1 MKKQIPHAAE
11 NAGFGMPILRGIG
24 ISNRNTPELKR
35 GLSRVRS
42 TATPV
47 LIATLS
53 TTRRRVV
60 VPSDQGES
68 RDLHFAIRRFVTS
81 RNRKSQRQR
90 PGQRQAHPSHNP
102 RRMRHPEK
110 RRSGEGSLS
119 RATKGSRGIC
129 TSRFGVSSHGKA
141 RRHNAKCARLRS
153 ERRMRIHRYPST
165 IAPRTGSVGRRIGM
179 QVRRARRHPQGARYR
194 IGQEWRR

>member
-68 RDLHFAIRRFVTS
+68 RDLHVANWRHLTVRTPLV
-81 RNRKSQRQR
+81 
-90 PGQRQAHPSHNP
+90 
-102 RRMRHPEK
+102 HPE
-110 RRSGEGSLS
+110 
-119 RATKGSRGIC
+119 
-129 TSRFGVSSHGKA
+129 
-141 RRHNAKCARLRS
+141 RS
-153 ERRMRIHRYPST
+153 EGPLVHV
-165 IAPRTGSVGRRIGM
+165 A
-179 QVRRARRHPQGARYR
+179 
-194 IGQEWRR
+194 